1 MSIPLTLLVLLYLA
15 GFSFVGGIVV
25 GEAMS
30 MTSPPYILMGSTAVL
45 WPLVVCNYV
54 VWKITDVNLAAR
66 VLKAVG
72 E

>member
-15 GFSFVGGIVV
+15 GFSFVGGAVIS
-25 GEAMS
+25 EAMS
-30 MTSPPYILMGSTAVL
+30 MTNPPYILMGSTAVL
-45 WPLVVCNYV
+45 WPLVVCNYA

-66 VLKAVG
+66 TLKAVG

>member
-1 MSIPLTLLVLLYLA
+1 MSVPLTLLVLLYLA
-15 GFSFVGGIVV
+15 GFSFVGGIVI

-30 MTSPPYILMGSTAVL
+30 MTNPPYIRMGSTAVL
-45 WPLVVCNYV
+45 WPLLVCNYA
-54 VWKITDVNLAAR
+54 VWKITDVNVAAR

>member
-15 GFSFVGGIVV
+15 GFSFVGGAVI

-45 WPLVVCNYV
+45 WPLVICNYV
-54 VWKITDVNLAAR
+54 VWKMTDVNLAAR

>member
-1 MSIPLTLLVLLYLA
+1 MSVPLTLLVLLYLA

-25 GEAMS
+25 GETMS
-30 MTSPPYILMGSTAVL
+30 MTNPPYILMGSTAVL

-54 VWKITDVNLAAR
+54 VWKITDVNVAAR
-66 VLKAVG
+66 VLKVVG

>member
-1 MSIPLTLLVLLYLA
+1 MSVPLTLVVLLYLA
-15 GFSFVGGIVV
+15 GFSFIGGVII

-30 MTSPPYILMGSTAVL
+30 MTSPPYMIMSIIAVL

-54 VWKITDVNLAAR
+54 VWKITDVNLGAR
-66 VLKAVG
+66 VLKYVG

>member
-15 GFSFVGGIVV
+15 GFLTAVRDVV
-25 GEAMS
+25 S
-30 MTSPPYILMGSTAVL
+30 MTNPPYILMGSTAVL

-54 VWKITDVNLAAR
+54 VWKITDVNVAAR
-66 VLKAVG
+66 VLKVVG